1 MYSKAQIKG
10 IRKLGSLIIMSQK
23 EVGQTMYL
31 LFLDRLSQL
40 FYVSLLAA
48 LQLVLNTS
56 NTGPL
61 DPEGDRGRLP
71 PPVTC
76 RCANTC
82 IQIRAA
88 DYAQHI
94 TTRAP
99 LRVLRPSYGP
109 ATMQKM
115 LSGTAF
121 VCENDL
127 QLVFGGS
134 TILILLEL

>member
-61 DPEGDRGRLP
+61 DPKGDRG
-71 PPVTC
+71 
-76 RCANTC
+76 A
-82 IQIRAA
+82 I
-88 DYAQHI
+88 
-94 TTRAP
+94 AP
-99 LRVLRPSYGP
+99 SSN
-109 ATMQKM
+109 MQM
-115 LSGTAF
+115 R
-121 VCENDL
+121 
-127 QLVFGGS
+127 
-134 TILILLEL
+134 

>member
-1 MYSKAQIKG
+1 
-10 IRKLGSLIIMSQK
+10 MSQK

-82 IQIRAA
+82 IQIRSA

-99 LRVLRPSYGP
+99 LRVLRPFYGP

-127 QLVFGGS
+127 QLVFRGS

>member
-61 DPEGDRGRLP
+61 DPEGDRAGGD
-71 PPVTC
+71 C
-76 RCANTC
+76 
-82 IQIRAA
+82 
-88 DYAQHI
+88 
-94 TTRAP
+94 P
-99 LRVLRPSYGP
+99 L
-109 ATMQKM
+109 Q
-115 LSGTAF
+115 
-121 VCENDL
+121 
-127 QLVFGGS
+127 
-134 TILILLEL
+134 

>member
-56 NTGPL
+56 NTGLL
-61 DPEGDRGRLP
+61 DPEGDRWRLP
-71 PPVTC
+71 PPETG
-76 RCANTC
+76 RCANTN
-82 IQIRAA
+82 Q
-88 DYAQHI
+88 
-94 TTRAP
+94 
-99 LRVLRPSYGP
+99 
-109 ATMQKM
+109 
-115 LSGTAF
+115 SG
-121 VCENDL
+121 
-127 QLVFGGS
+127 
-134 TILILLEL
+134 